1 MEPFVAKL
9 RQDYPAFQ
17 FVRGHQAFWSAR
29 TGQIAYESDESTPSL
44 WSLLHELGHALLDHD
59 NYESDAD
66 LLNKEVAAWEK
77 AKQLAQHYGLAIEE
91 DHIQRC
97 LDTYR
102 DWLYKR
108 SSCPECGSHGIQHS
122 EQIYSCLN
130 CQGNWQISSQRFCRP
145 YRLKKRLL

>member
-9 RQDYPAFQ
+9 RQDYPAFR
-17 FVRGHQAFWSAR
+17 FVRGRQAVWSAR
-29 TGQIAYESDESTPSL
+29 TRQISYGSDESTPSL
-44 WSLLHELGHALLDHD
+44 WSLLHELGHALLNHD

-66 LLNKEVAAWEK
+66 LLSKEVAAWEK
-77 AKQLAQHYGLAIEE
+77 AKQLAQRYGLVIEE

-108 SSCPECGSHGIQHS
+108 SSCPECGSHGIQRS
-122 EQIYSCLN
+122 EQLYSCLN
-130 CQGNWQISSQRFCRP
+130 CQANWRISSQRFCRP
-145 YRLKKRLL
+145 YRLRKRL